1 MKGMAF
7 AMEEN
12 VPPNP
17 RKVLLF
23 GTVGVVFAAEDR
35 AGPSEVTKSQNNP
48 IQRIYTPAFP
58 HNTVSW
64 TKSGQFAQ

>member
-1 MKGMAF
+1 MAL

-12 VPPNP
+12 EPSDP
-17 RKVLLF
+17 REVLLF
-23 GTVGVVFAAEDR
+23 GTVGVMLSAQDR
-35 AGPSEVTKSQNNP
+35 AGPGEVTKSQNNP
-48 IQRIYTPAFP
+48 IQRICTPAFS